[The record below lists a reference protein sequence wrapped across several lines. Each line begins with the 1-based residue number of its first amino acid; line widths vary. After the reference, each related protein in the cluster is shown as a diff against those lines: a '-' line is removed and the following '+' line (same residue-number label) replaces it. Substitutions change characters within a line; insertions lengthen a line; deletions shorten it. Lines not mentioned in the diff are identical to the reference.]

1 MIESAIIRPFDG
13 SLGDAEGLL
22 AVERATFDEC
32 PYSPAQIRAML
43 AQGPQ
48 QAWLAVVE
56 GQIVGFVVAF
66 ATAGLRGRCWEIDVL
81 AVRSDW
87 TRQGLAT
94 RLVRTACAHGK
105 GTARRAR
112 AVVATDNP
120 ASIRA
125 FTRSG
130 FHVDPQPCEL
140 WIYRLE
146 DRPPRPTVIPAGQ
159 SDDVA
164 VQEASNLAKAR
175 AWLAA
180 AQPLPE
186 QVLAAFSTADPG
198 DLTLLLAEQGGR
210 PAGHAELVHV
220 QTLLYRG
227 VWIEALTAST
237 PAARQGLI
245 HGALNRAIAAG
256 LDEIGTLVPRG
267 RQPLVDTLR
276 AEGFESLG
284 DFHWLLARLPLPG
297 LASPSPAERTQARVQ
312 GPPHV

>member
-56 GQIVGFVVAF
+56 EQIVGFVIAF
-66 ATAGLRGRCWEIDVL
+66 ATTGLRGRCWEIDVL

-94 RLVRTACAHGK
+94 RLVRTACAYGK
-105 GTARRAR
+105 GTAQRAR

-140 WIYRLE
+140 WIYRPE
-146 DRPPRPTVIPAGQ
+146 DHPLHPPVTPAGQ
-159 SDDVA
+159 PDDVA
-164 VQEASNLAKAR
+164 IQEASSLAEAR

-180 AQPLPE
+180 AQLLPE
-186 QVLAAFSTADPG
+186 QALASFSTADPG
-198 DLTLLLAEQGGR
+198 DLTLLLAERGGR

-227 VWIEALTAST
+227 VWIEALAAST

-245 HGALNRAIAAG
+245 HEALNRAIAAG
-256 LDEIGTLVPRG
+256 LDEVGTLVPKSHR
-267 RQPLVDTLR
+267 PLVDALR

-284 DFHWLLARLPLPG
+284 DFHWLQARLPLPG
-297 LASPSPAERTQARVQ
+297 LASPSHAERTEAKAE

>member
-1 MIESAIIRPFDG
+1 MIENAIIRPFDG
-13 SLGDAEGLL
+13 SLDDAEGLL

-32 PYSPAQIRAML
+32 PYSPTQVRAML

-48 QAWLAVVE
+48 QAWLAVVQ

-66 ATAGLRGRCWEIDVL
+66 ATTGLQGRCWEIDVL

-120 ASIRA
+120 ASLRA

-140 WIYRLE
+140 WIYRP
-146 DRPPRPTVIPAGQ
+146 DDQPPRPTVTVAGQ
-159 SDDVA
+159 PDDVA
-164 VQEASNLAKAR
+164 IQEAFSLSEAR
-175 AWLAA
+175 AWFVAA
-180 AQPLPE
+180 PLPPE
-186 QVLAAFSTADPG
+186 QALAAFSTADPG
-198 DLTLLLAEQGGR
+198 DLTLLLAEQAGR

-227 VWIEALTAST
+227 VWIEALAAST

-245 HGALNRAIAAG
+245 DGALNRAIAAG
-256 LDEIGTLVPRG
+256 LDEIGAMVPKG
-267 RQPLVDTLR
+267 HQPLVDALR

-284 DFHWLLARLPLPG
+284 DFYWLQARLPLPG
-297 LASPSPAERTQARVQ
+297 LASPAPAEPTQAKAP